1 MRDFIDILCD
11 SYHTDEGETAL
22 VPESIKEFHIQG
34 EAPKS
39 RRTFLNKPQG
49 SITSS
54 TKEKALLLI

>member
-11 SYHTDEGETAL
+11 SSHTDEGETAL

-39 RRTFLNKPQG
+39 RRTFLNKPLYRHG
-49 SITSS
+49 
-54 TKEKALLLI
+54 L